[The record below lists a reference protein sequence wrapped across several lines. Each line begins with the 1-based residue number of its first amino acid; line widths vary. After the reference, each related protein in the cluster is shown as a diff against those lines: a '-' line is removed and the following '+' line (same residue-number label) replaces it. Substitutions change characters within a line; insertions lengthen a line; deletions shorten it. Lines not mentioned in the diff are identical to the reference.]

1 MAEVKCRGCA
11 ERYIETTDKFNPEV
25 ILDATMV
32 KLIDKYG
39 PGGYN
44 WSFVPP
50 DPWHIGDSIFC
61 PQCETPYPGVDGKIN
76 DLIDFEELEAGL
88 EKAKL
93 RRELEEDPNNYILE
107 QNPTFEPPPE
117 PVEEEKPKISKDA
130 WVCPDCGKV
139 FAAKMQMIGHMRGA
153 HNNYIGT
160 KKDA

>member
-39 PGGYN
+39 LGGYN
-44 WSFVPP
+44 WSFCPP
-50 DPWHIGDSIFC
+50 DSWNIGDSIYC

-88 EKAKL
+88 AAASRK
-93 RRELEEDPNNYILE
+93 RELEDDPNAYILE
-107 QNPTFEPPPE
+107 QNPEFTPPPE
-117 PVEEEKPKISKDA
+117 SLEKVFTFTKEA
-130 WVCPDCGKV
+130 WVCPECGDFFDSKR
-139 FAAKMQMIGHMRGA
+139 QMKAHIQGKHKNFIGVM
-153 HNNYIGT
+153 
-160 KKDA
+160 KDG